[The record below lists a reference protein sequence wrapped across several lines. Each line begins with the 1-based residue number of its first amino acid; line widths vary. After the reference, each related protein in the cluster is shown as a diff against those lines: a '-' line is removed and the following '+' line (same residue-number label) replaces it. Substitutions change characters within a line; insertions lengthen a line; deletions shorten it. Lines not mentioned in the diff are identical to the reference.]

1 MSWWTSRELRAR
13 LPRGWD
19 GWLDSP
25 TNPRT
30 GRLGDQWVY
39 VATDGQRRIE
49 DENPLHLVEMATES
63 SKNPAHWPP
72 VEQGDEE

>member
-1 MSWWTSRELRAR
+1 
-13 LPRGWD
+13 
-19 GWLDSP
+19 
-25 TNPRT
+25 
-30 GRLGDQWVY
+30 VY